1 LIYRVY
7 PTNRKKKERRKEREK
22 KKRVEALAEEFMI
35 LHGSVVITLA
45 SEKLQR
51 RYSMRF
57 FTRSI
62 KLCQISTLG

>member
-7 PTNRKKKERRKEREK
+7 PTNRKKKERKERER

>member
-7 PTNRKKKERRKEREK
+7 PTNRKKKETKERER

>member
-7 PTNRKKKERRKEREK
+7 PTNRKKKERRKEKKK